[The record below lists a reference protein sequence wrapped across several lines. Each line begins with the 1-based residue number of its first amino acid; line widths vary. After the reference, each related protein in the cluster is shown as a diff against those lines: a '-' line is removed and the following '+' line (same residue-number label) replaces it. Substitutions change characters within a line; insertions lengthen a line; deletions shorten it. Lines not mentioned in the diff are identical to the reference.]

1 MTAVKNQHNCGAC
14 WAFSTVQTIES
25 MHAIAKGEL
34 KELSTQQ
41 VRFLDFILNEL
52 SAQLNIHLKV
62 IDCARNG
69 NKGCTGGD
77 TCTALTWM
85 SASNV
90 SLLEE
95 KQYPLTLKDQLCK
108 TIFG

>member
-1 MTAVKNQHNCGAC
+1 
-14 WAFSTVQTIES
+14 
-25 MHAIAKGEL
+25 MHEL
-34 KELSTQQ
+34 L
-41 VRFLDFILNEL
+41 
-52 SAQLNIHLKV
+52 AQWNIHLKV

-108 TIFG
+108 TVFGYLTFILFIYKTKYFILFNL